1 MTERWYESTEAASD
15 AVSNILLA
23 LADSDGFEEV
33 VSALRSA
40 RMYVRDEW
48 AEADRIVPDCFL
60 IS

>member
-1 MTERWYESTEAASD
+1 MA
-15 AVSNILLA
+15 NILLA